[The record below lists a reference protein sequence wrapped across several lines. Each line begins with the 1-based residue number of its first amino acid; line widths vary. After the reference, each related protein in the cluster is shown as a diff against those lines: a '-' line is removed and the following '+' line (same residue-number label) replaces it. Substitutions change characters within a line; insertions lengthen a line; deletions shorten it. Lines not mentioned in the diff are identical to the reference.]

1 MAVITKVD
9 AADAGHIVIALQ
21 SVALSTQLISSDI
34 DVSTKLAAQF
44 FINLGRRA
52 ATAAGAGVRI
62 RIEGTSQPSGDGYW
76 VPLAEYLTDFV
87 AAEAEAL
94 TGTVAAGQKVLTMA
108 STANLLQQQI
118 IFIDNGTIGNSEW
131 ARIKSLV
138 ANVSVTIEDNLLNA
152 QTGATIY
159 NKAEMWA
166 PTLDVSAVKRLR
178 IVVDGSLFTQAFAI
192 RARMVTADSIG

>member
-1 MAVITKVD
+1 VIVKTDGQVILPLQ
-9 AADAGHIVIALQ
+9 IVAEG
-21 SVALSTQLISSDI
+21 ARLISGDI
-34 DVSTKLAAQF
+34 DVSTKLAVQF
-44 FINLGRRA
+44 FINFGRRFFL
-52 ATAAGAGVRI
+52 AAGAGVRI

-76 VPLAEYLTDFV
+76 APLTEYLSDFV
-87 AAEAEAL
+87 AAERNGL

-108 STANLLQQQI
+108 STANLLAQQI
-118 IFIDNGTIGNSEW
+118 IFIDNPTILNSEW

-152 QTGATIY
+152 QTGATIS

-178 IVVDGSLFTQAFAI
+178 LVVDGSLFTQAFAI
-192 RARMVTADSIG
+192 RARMVSLDSIG